1 LEGEFRSLLTDLRR
15 RSRMTTNSVYG
26 NVEAYMSRSDLEP
39 LLAGLRKVLGVGAQ
53 VTTEEYAERRHSVS
67 FSLLTG
73 EDIDQAA
80 VMDAVRAITEG
91 GVSRGIVYFVDLR
104 DMQKNDAPDIAL
116 FDLSRSSDPVVEGT
130 WFGVSAQAEDFLD
143 PDYSIVHYSEM
154 P

>member
-1 LEGEFRSLLTDLRR
+1 
-15 RSRMTTNSVYG
+15 MTTNSVYG

-91 GVSRGIVYFVDLR
+91 GVSRGVVYFVDLR
-104 DMQKNDAPDIAL
+104 GMRSGMSPEITL
-116 FDLSRSSDPVVEGT
+116 FDLSRSSSAVVEGT
-130 WFGVSAQAEDFLD
+130 WFGVSAQAEDFLE
-143 PDYSIVHYSEM
+143 PDYSVVHYSEM
-154 P
+154 PW

>member
-1 LEGEFRSLLTDLRR
+1 
-15 RSRMTTNSVYG
+15 
-26 NVEAYMSRSDLEP
+26 
-39 LLAGLRKVLGVGAQ
+39 
-53 VTTEEYAERRHSVS
+53 
-67 FSLLTG
+67 
-73 EDIDQAA
+73 
-80 VMDAVRAITEG
+80 MDAVRAITEG
-91 GVSRGIVYFVDLR
+91 GVSRGVVYFVDLR

>member
-1 LEGEFRSLLTDLRR
+1 
-15 RSRMTTNSVYG
+15 MTTNSVYG
-26 NVEAYMSRSDLEP
+26 SVEAYMSRSDLEP

-53 VTTEEYAERRHSVS
+53 VATEEYAERRHSVS
-67 FSLLTG
+67 FSLLTS
-73 EDIDQAA
+73 EDVDQSA
-80 VMDAVRAITEG
+80 VMDAIRPITG
-91 GVSRGIVYFVDLR
+91 GGMSRGIIYFVDLR
-104 DMQKNDAPDIAL
+104 DMQKNMSPEITL